1 MRKAS
6 RHQGI
11 RASGDGAA
19 PPLAASRGEVSTRV
33 VAARSPS
40 PRPSPPG
47 RGGRPGFRGG
57 FTLTEL
63 MIAVLV
69 LIVIILATSRI
80 FSAASRVASLGQATS
95 DVLQDG
101 ATIERQLR
109 QDIAALSHEGFFAIR
124 CVQVRNDARQDP
136 SMIASA
142 VGAPNAPLINPLL
155 PPDAF
160 IRADQLMFF
169 TTGTESSQAFVAS
182 QGTNRKA
189 QSNAACVYYGHA
201 FQLPAA
207 SAKTQQMLQDGSL
220 AADEYIDAEASFTNN
235 DAGVYPWTF
244 DPSLTGGSLPIFKV
258 DEDAVFV
265 PGLDA
270 DVQATQPNALQWL
283 LARQAVLLADD
294 GGEVETYLDQGASA
308 QTLWEPA
315 PPANPSALPIR
326 NGRRDA
332 VATQMNDIR
341 DYILAL
347 ENPAVPTSFPD
358 WDLQRN
364 RIGHAMSY
372 PRAERIAPT
381 MRRGD
386 QALTN
391 SVLGSACS
399 AFRIDWTYADGVGN
413 RTNGNGQ
420 PFVGMVVPP
429 GEQPWFG
436 LDERFPDSLTSPIGE
451 FPPSR
456 WGVST
461 FGQYVNYVDQQIG
474 LGAVPDP
481 IPGQPWSWLLMFSVP
496 APPVPDPDFIN
507 IERMPNGLNTLRAP
521 WELPVP
527 PTDEDAPIRVYEAFF
542 GYNQDV
548 ALGPPE
554 FLVLP
559 DTFVPGYPP
568 DSAPSDVPRVD
579 LGYTPWPTA
588 IRVTMTLHDT
598 KSRLE
603 AGREFQFVI
612 KLPQRAGTP

>member
-1 MRKAS
+1 
-6 RHQGI
+6 
-11 RASGDGAA
+11 
-19 PPLAASRGEVSTRV
+19 
-33 VAARSPS
+33 
-40 PRPSPPG
+40 
-47 RGGRPGFRGG
+47 
-57 FTLTEL
+57 

-124 CVQVRNDARQDP
+124 CVQVRNDANQFP
-136 SMIASA
+136 PMGIAT
-142 VGAPNAPLINPLL
+142 APLINPLL

-169 TTGTESSQAFVAS
+169 TTGSESSQAFVAS

-235 DAGVYPWTF
+235 DAGVYPWSF
-244 DPSLTGGSLPIFKV
+244 DPSPTTGSLPIFKV

-308 QTLWEPA
+308 EWLW
-315 PPANPSALPIR
+315 SLPIR
-326 NGRRDA
+326 NGRRDV
-332 VATQMNDIR
+332 VARQMNDIR
-341 DYILAL
+341 DAILAL
-347 ENPAVPTSFPD
+347 PVGTTVPPP
-358 WDLQRN
+358 WDLQRGQ
-364 RIGHAMSY
+364 IAQAMSY

-399 AFRIDWTYADGVGN
+399 SFRIDWTYADGVGSK
-413 RTNGNGQ
+413 TNGEGV
-420 PFVGMVVPP
+420 FHGGMVVLP

-436 LDERFPDSLTSPIGE
+436 VDAMFDPNTPAADWPDSQTGVLTFIQYMNFLNAEGYLPFASTLIFSLPSPPTADIAANVERFNPELSTLAVSWNLPGEIGD
-451 FPPSR
+451 
-456 WGVST
+456 T
-461 FGQYVNYVDQQIG
+461 N
-474 LGAVPDP
+474 
-481 IPGQPWSWLLMFSVP
+481 
-496 APPVPDPDFIN
+496 APV
-507 IERMPNGLNTLRAP
+507 
-521 WELPVP
+521 
-527 PTDEDAPIRVYEAFF
+527 RVYEAFF

-559 DTFVPGYPP
+559 GTFVPGYPP